1 VKKINSFQ
9 DFSLLDSN
17 TIYIWTDGSAV
28 IERMENGLAYGHGG
42 IGIYMKYGEYEK
54 KIKIG
59 YKNTRT
65 GRMEI
70 KAVIMALNSITDKTK
85 NIIVYSDSQYVVKS
99 INIFMQ
105 NWIYNGWIGI
115 KNVDL
120 WKLFL
125 QIYSQF
131 DKTKISFVWTKG
143 HTDKDDWISI
153 GNSIVDELASYKTQ
167 EFYLESDLT
176 FEIENPLI
184 QEYKDIC
191 NAGFSGTLEDYK
203 EYKISYGKE
212 RIKKQFDEI
221 F

>member
-1 VKKINSFQ
+1 MKKINSFQ
-9 DFSLLDSN
+9 DLLLLDSN
-17 TIYIWTDGSAV
+17 TVYIWTDGSAV

-59 YKNTRT
+59 YNNTRT

-131 DKTKISFVWTKG
+131 DKTKISFVHIKG

-176 FEIENPLI
+176 L
-184 QEYKDIC
+184 
-191 NAGFSGTLEDYK
+191 
-203 EYKISYGKE
+203 
-212 RIKKQFDEI
+212 
-221 F
+221 